1 MAGPSGTKLIDLH
14 MTDRGQTTEMHT
26 PSRKVGAAS
35 DFRAAFDKTA
45 RDWRKKLANVLP
57 GLLLLGLNAAVI
69 GIALV
74 IADWGLG
81 RLRMAGIDLLQ
92 LLPQPLQAIGPV
104 GLTVFVGALAAI
116 GLVAAMELAGVMR
129 NLRAPIEFDDPSEL
143 QKDASFASVTKL
155 KAEHIHFG
163 NLPVSYDI
171 TEKGLLIRSL
181 GDRFVAVLAITP
193 DTKVK
198 LAPEDISAAYR
209 GWYGDNVTPPLIVEV
224 EDADYASKL
233 IISGIHF
240 ETPGADLAR
249 SIKRA
254 EAFKTALGEAPAGHH
269 GGHHDDHH

>member
-14 MTDRGQTTEMHT
+14 MTDRGLTTEMQS
-26 PSRKVGAAS
+26 PSRRVGADS
-35 DFRAAFDKTA
+35 DFRKAFDKAA
-45 RDWRKKLANVLP
+45 RHWSKKLENVTP
-57 GLLLLGLNAAVI
+57 GLLLLGLNGAVMSA
-69 GIALV
+69 ALV
-74 IADWGLG
+74 LADLV
-81 RLRMAGIDLLQ
+81 LDQLHKAGIDLLH
-92 LLPQPLQAIGPV
+92 LLPQPLQATGPV
-104 GLTVFVGALAAI
+104 GLTVFIGVPVAI
-116 GLVAAMELAGVMR
+116 GLVAAMEMSGLMR
-129 NLRAPIEFDDPSEL
+129 SLRSPIKFDDPSEL
-143 QKDASFASVTKL
+143 QKDARFSAVMKL
-155 KAEHIHFG
+155 KPEHIHFG